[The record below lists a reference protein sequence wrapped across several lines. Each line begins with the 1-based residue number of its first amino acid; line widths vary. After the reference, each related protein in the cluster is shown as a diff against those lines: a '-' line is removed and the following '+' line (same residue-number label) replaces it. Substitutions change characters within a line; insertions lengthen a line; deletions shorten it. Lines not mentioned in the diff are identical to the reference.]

1 MHLDQV
7 FKVVQICSYV
17 AGATAA
23 LFSYF
28 VYRSNSR
35 RERARWVEN
44 LYSRFFEKNE
54 LKQVRDALDCAA
66 DDAQVNALVQEE
78 GAAWTDYLNFFELV
92 AYLRESEQLEEADVT
107 ALFQYYLG
115 CMHRHRAVMAYVND
129 ETKGFKYLRKL
140 ISKF

>member
-1 MHLDQV
+1 MNLDQIV
-7 FKVVQICSYV
+7 KVAQIFSSV
-17 AGATAA
+17 AGGTVA
-23 LFSYF
+23 LFAYF

-54 LKQVRDALDCAA
+54 LKQIRDDLDCAA
-66 DDAQVNALVQEE
+66 NDAKVSALVQEE

-107 ALFQYYLG
+107 ALFQYYLR
-115 CMHRHRAVMAYVND
+115 CIKRHRAVLAYIND

-140 ISKF
+140 VSKF